1 MLALG
6 GYVSSTT
13 GDAEQPSSA
22 VTAIVIGFSVIPALL
37 TLLSLVFL
45 RRYTLD
51 ISVVEEFAQ
60 QSSRNPEE
68 VP

>member
-1 MLALG
+1 M
-6 GYVSSTT
+6 
-13 GDAEQPSSA
+13 
-22 VTAIVIGFSVIPALL
+22 TAIVIGFSVIPALL

-51 ISVVEEFAQ
+51 ISVVEELAQ
-60 QSSRNPEE
+60 QPSRNPEE